1 MEIKII
7 RFGRYHHAV
16 SGRLLIDGQHV
27 CDTLEQDAGSL
38 PEGEYVM
45 CRNKASVLPYYI
57 YSGKE
62 DIGSGLEQKADCAPE
77 EKSDCVPEEKSDS
90 VPEKKSDCVPEK
102 KSDCVPEEKN
112 RKVFLSMGNGIHGWR
127 RRCIIVGECLHL
139 GFLIRSQEH
148 YDQLLPRLRMQLVRH
163 RPIVVKISRSPDFVD
178 AA

>member
-27 CDTLEQDAGSL
+27 CDTLEQDTGSL

-45 CRNKASVLPYYI
+45 CRNKASALPYYI

-62 DIGSGLEQKADCAPE
+62 DIGSGLEQKADCAP
-77 EKSDCVPEEKSDS
+77 K
-90 VPEKKSDCVPEK
+90 K

>member
-27 CDTLEQDAGSL
+27 CDTLEQDTGSL

-45 CRNKASVLPYYI
+45 CRNKASSLPYYI

-62 DIGSGLEQKADCAPE
+62 DIGSGLEQKADC
-77 EKSDCVPEEKSDS
+77 
-90 VPEKKSDCVPEK
+90 VPEKKSDCA
-102 KSDCVPEEKN
+102 PEEKN

>member
-27 CDTLEQDAGSL
+27 CDTLEQDTGSL

-45 CRNKASVLPYYI
+45 CRKKASALPYYI

-62 DIGSGLEQKADCAPE
+62 DIGSALEQKADCAL
-77 EKSDCVPEEKSDS
+77 
-90 VPEKKSDCVPEK
+90 EKKSDCVQ
-102 KSDCVPEEKN
+102 EEKN

>member
-27 CDTLEQDAGSL
+27 CDTLEQDTGSL

-45 CRNKASVLPYYI
+45 CRNKASALPYYI

-62 DIGSGLEQKADCAPE
+62 DIGSGLEQKADC
-77 EKSDCVPEEKSDS
+77 VPEE
-90 VPEKKSDCVPEK
+90 

>member
-16 SGRLLIDGQHV
+16 NGRLLIDGQHI
-27 CDTLEQDAGSL
+27 CDTLEQDTGSL

-45 CRNKASVLPYYI
+45 CRNKASALPYYI

-62 DIGSGLEQKADCAPE
+62 ED
-77 EKSDCVPEEKSDS
+77 
-90 VPEKKSDCVPEK
+90 
-102 KSDCVPEEKN
+102 

>member
-27 CDTLEQDAGSL
+27 CDTLEQDTSSL

-45 CRNKASVLPYYI
+45 CRNKASSLPYYI

-77 EKSDCVPEEKSDS
+77 E
-90 VPEKKSDCVPEK
+90 

>member
-7 RFGRYHHAV
+7 RFGSYHHAV

-27 CDTLEQDAGSL
+27 CDTLEQDTGSL

-45 CRNKASVLPYYI
+45 CRNKASALPYYI
-57 YSGKE
+57 YSVSKE
-62 DIGSGLEQKADCAPE
+62 D
-77 EKSDCVPEEKSDS
+77 
-90 VPEKKSDCVPEK
+90 
-102 KSDCVPEEKN
+102 

>member
-27 CDTLEQDAGSL
+27 CDTLEQDTGSL

-45 CRNKASVLPYYI
+45 CRNKASALPYYI

-62 DIGSGLEQKADCAPE
+62 DIDSGLEQKADCAKE
-77 EKSDCVPEEKSDS
+77 Q
-90 VPEKKSDCVPEK
+90 

>member
-27 CDTLEQDAGSL
+27 CDTLEQDTGSL

-45 CRNKASVLPYYI
+45 CRNKASSLPYYI

-62 DIGSGLEQKADCAPE
+62 DW
-77 EKSDCVPEEKSDS
+77 
-90 VPEKKSDCVPEK
+90 
-102 KSDCVPEEKN
+102 
-112 RKVFLSMGNGIHGWR
+112 KVFLSMGNGIHGWR

>member
-27 CDTLEQDAGSL
+27 CDTLEQDTGSL

-62 DIGSGLEQKADCAPE
+62 ED
-77 EKSDCVPEEKSDS
+77 
-90 VPEKKSDCVPEK
+90 
-102 KSDCVPEEKN
+102 

>member
-27 CDTLEQDAGSL
+27 CDTLEQDTGSL

-45 CRNKASVLPYYI
+45 CRNKASSLPYYI

-62 DIGSGLEQKADCAPE
+62 DIGSGLEQKADCAKE
-77 EKSDCVPEEKSDS
+77 Q
-90 VPEKKSDCVPEK
+90 

>member
-27 CDTLEQDAGSL
+27 CDTLEQDTGSL

-45 CRNKASVLPYYI
+45 CRKKASALPYYI
-57 YSGKE
+57 YSVSKE
-62 DIGSGLEQKADCAPE
+62 D
-77 EKSDCVPEEKSDS
+77 
-90 VPEKKSDCVPEK
+90 
-102 KSDCVPEEKN
+102 
-112 RKVFLSMGNGIHGWR
+112 RKVFLSMGNGIYGWR
-127 RRCIIVGECLHL
+127 RHCIIVGECLHL

>member
-27 CDTLEQDAGSL
+27 CDTLEQDTGSL

-45 CRNKASVLPYYI
+45 CRNKASSLPYYI

-62 DIGSGLEQKADCAPE
+62 DIVSGLEQKADCVPE
-77 EKSDCVPEEKSDS
+77 EKSDCVPEE
-90 VPEKKSDCVPEK
+90 

-127 RRCIIVGECLHL
+127 HRCIIVGECLHL

-163 RPIVVKISRSPDFVD
+163 RSIVVKISRSPDFVD

>member
-27 CDTLEQDAGSL
+27 CDTLEQDTGSL

-45 CRNKASVLPYYI
+45 CRNKASSLPYYI

-62 DIGSGLEQKADCAPE
+62 DIGSGLEQKADCAKE
-77 EKSDCVPEEKSDS
+77 QKADCVPEE
-90 VPEKKSDCVPEK
+90 

>member
-27 CDTLEQDAGSL
+27 CDTLEQDTGSL
-38 PEGEYVM
+38 PEGEYIM
-45 CRNKASVLPYYI
+45 CRNKASSLPYYI

-62 DIGSGLEQKADCAPE
+62 ED
-77 EKSDCVPEEKSDS
+77 
-90 VPEKKSDCVPEK
+90 
-102 KSDCVPEEKN
+102 

>member
-27 CDTLEQDAGSL
+27 CDTLEQDTGSL

-45 CRNKASVLPYYI
+45 CRNKASALPYYI

-62 DIGSGLEQKADCAPE
+62 DIGSGLEQKSDCAPE
-77 EKSDCVPEEKSDS
+77 E
-90 VPEKKSDCVPEK
+90 

-127 RRCIIVGECLHL
+127 HRCIIVGECLHL

>member
-27 CDTLEQDAGSL
+27 CDTLEQDTGSL

-45 CRNKASVLPYYI
+45 CRNKASALPYYI

-62 DIGSGLEQKADCAPE
+62 DIGSGLEQKADCAKE
-77 EKSDCVPEEKSDS
+77 QKADCVL
-90 VPEKKSDCVPEK
+90 
-102 KSDCVPEEKN
+102 EEKN

-148 YDQLLPRLRMQLVRH
+148 YEQLLPRLRMQLVRH

>member
-27 CDTLEQDAGSL
+27 CDTLEQDTGSL
-38 PEGEYVM
+38 PEGEYLM
-45 CRNKASVLPYYI
+45 CRNKASALPYYI

-62 DIGSGLEQKADCAPE
+62 ED
-77 EKSDCVPEEKSDS
+77 
-90 VPEKKSDCVPEK
+90 
-102 KSDCVPEEKN
+102 

-127 RRCIIVGECLHL
+127 HRCIIVGECLHL

>member
-7 RFGRYHHAV
+7 RFGSYHHAV

-27 CDTLEQDAGSL
+27 CDTLEQDTGSL

-45 CRNKASVLPYYI
+45 CRNKASALPYYI

-62 DIGSGLEQKADCAPE
+62 DIGSGLEQKADCAKE
-77 EKSDCVPEEKSDS
+77 QKA
-90 VPEKKSDCVPEK
+90 
-102 KSDCVPEEKN
+102 DCVPEEKN

-127 RRCIIVGECLHL
+127 HRCIIVGECLHL

-163 RPIVVKISRSPDFVD
+163 RSIVVKISRSPDFVD

>member
-27 CDTLEQDAGSL
+27 CDTLEQDTGSL

-45 CRNKASVLPYYI
+45 CRNKASALPYYI

-62 DIGSGLEQKADCAPE
+62 DIGSGLEQKADCAKE
-77 EKSDCVPEEKSDS
+77 QKSDCA
-90 VPEKKSDCVPEK
+90 
-102 KSDCVPEEKN
+102 PEEKN

>member
-27 CDTLEQDAGSL
+27 CDTLEQDTGSL

-45 CRNKASVLPYYI
+45 CRNKASALPYYI

-62 DIGSGLEQKADCAPE
+62 DIGSGLEQKADC
-77 EKSDCVPEEKSDS
+77 VPEEKA
-90 VPEKKSDCVPEK
+90 DCA
-102 KSDCVPEEKN
+102 PEEKN
-112 RKVFLSMGNGIHGWR
+112 RKFFLSMGNGIHGWR

>member
-45 CRNKASVLPYYI
+45 CRNKASALPYYI

-77 EKSDCVPEEKSDS
+77 KKSDCVPEEKSD
-90 VPEKKSDCVPEK
+90 CA
-102 KSDCVPEEKN
+102 PEEKN

>member
-27 CDTLEQDAGSL
+27 CDTLEQDTGSL

-45 CRNKASVLPYYI
+45 CRNKASSLPYYI

-62 DIGSGLEQKADCAPE
+62 DIGSGWEQKADCAKE
-77 EKSDCVPEEKSDS
+77 Q
-90 VPEKKSDCVPEK
+90 

>member
-45 CRNKASVLPYYI
+45 CRNKASALPYYI
-57 YSGKE
+57 YSVSKE
-62 DIGSGLEQKADCAPE
+62 D
-77 EKSDCVPEEKSDS
+77 
-90 VPEKKSDCVPEK
+90 
-102 KSDCVPEEKN
+102 

>member
-16 SGRLLIDGQHV
+16 SGRLLIDGQHI
-27 CDTLEQDAGSL
+27 CDTLEQDTGSL

-45 CRNKASVLPYYI
+45 CRNKASALPYYI

-62 DIGSGLEQKADCAPE
+62 DIGSALEQKADCAPE
-77 EKSDCVPEEKSDS
+77 KKSDS
-90 VPEKKSDCVPEK
+90 
-102 KSDCVPEEKN
+102 VPEEKN

>member
-27 CDTLEQDAGSL
+27 CDTLEQDTGSL

-45 CRNKASVLPYYI
+45 CRNKASALPYYI
-57 YSGKE
+57 YSGK
-62 DIGSGLEQKADCAPE
+62 
-77 EKSDCVPEEKSDS
+77 
-90 VPEKKSDCVPEK
+90 
-102 KSDCVPEEKN
+102 EKN

>member
-45 CRNKASVLPYYI
+45 CRNKASALPYYI

-62 DIGSGLEQKADCAPE
+62 DIGSGLEQKADCVPE
-77 EKSDCVPEEKSDS
+77 EKADCVPEE
-90 VPEKKSDCVPEK
+90 

>member
-27 CDTLEQDAGSL
+27 CDTLEQDSGSL

-45 CRNKASVLPYYI
+45 CRNKASALPYYI
-57 YSGKE
+57 YSVSKE
-62 DIGSGLEQKADCAPE
+62 D
-77 EKSDCVPEEKSDS
+77 
-90 VPEKKSDCVPEK
+90 
-102 KSDCVPEEKN
+102 

-127 RRCIIVGECLHL
+127 QRCIIVGECLHL

>member
-16 SGRLLIDGQHV
+16 SGRLLIDGQHI
-27 CDTLEQDAGSL
+27 CDTLEQDTGSL

-45 CRNKASVLPYYI
+45 CRNKASALPYYI

-62 DIGSGLEQKADCAPE
+62 ED
-77 EKSDCVPEEKSDS
+77 
-90 VPEKKSDCVPEK
+90 
-102 KSDCVPEEKN
+102 

-127 RRCIIVGECLHL
+127 HRCIIVGECLHL

>member
-45 CRNKASVLPYYI
+45 CRNKASALPYYI

-62 DIGSGLEQKADCAPE
+62 DIGSGLEQKADCAKE
-77 EKSDCVPEEKSDS
+77 Q
-90 VPEKKSDCVPEK
+90 

-163 RPIVVKISRSPDFVD
+163 RPIVVKISRSPRFRGCGVNGSRLNVFYLRIKV
-178 AA
+178 

>member
-27 CDTLEQDAGSL
+27 CDTLEQDTGSL
-38 PEGEYVM
+38 PDGEYVM
-45 CRNKASVLPYYI
+45 CRNKASSLPYYI

-62 DIGSGLEQKADCAPE
+62 DIGSGLEQKADCVLE
-77 EKSDCVPEEKSDS
+77 EKA
-90 VPEKKSDCVPEK
+90 
-102 KSDCVPEEKN
+102 DCVPEEKN

-127 RRCIIVGECLHL
+127 HRCIIVGECLHL

>member
-27 CDTLEQDAGSL
+27 CDTLEQDTGSL

-45 CRNKASVLPYYI
+45 CRNKASALPYYI
-57 YSGKE
+57 YSEKE
-62 DIGSGLEQKADCAPE
+62 ED
-77 EKSDCVPEEKSDS
+77 
-90 VPEKKSDCVPEK
+90 
-102 KSDCVPEEKN
+102 

>member
-27 CDTLEQDAGSL
+27 CDTLEQDNGSL

-45 CRNKASVLPYYI
+45 CRNKASSLPYYI

-62 DIGSGLEQKADCAPE
+62 DIDSGLEQKADCAQ
-77 EKSDCVPEEKSDS
+77 
-90 VPEKKSDCVPEK
+90 EK

>member
-27 CDTLEQDAGSL
+27 CDTLEQDTGSL

-45 CRNKASVLPYYI
+45 CRNKASALPYYI

-62 DIGSGLEQKADCAPE
+62 DIVSGLEQKADCVPE
-77 EKSDCVPEEKSDS
+77 EKSDCA
-90 VPEKKSDCVPEK
+90 
-102 KSDCVPEEKN
+102 PEEKN

-127 RRCIIVGECLHL
+127 RRCNIVGECLHL

>member
-27 CDTLEQDAGSL
+27 CDTLEQDTGSL

-45 CRNKASVLPYYI
+45 CRNKASALPYYI

-77 EKSDCVPEEKSDS
+77 E
-90 VPEKKSDCVPEK
+90 KSDCVPEK

-163 RPIVVKISRSPDFVD
+163 RPIVVKISHSPDFVD

>member
-27 CDTLEQDAGSL
+27 CDTLEQDTGSL

-45 CRNKASVLPYYI
+45 CRNKASALPYYI

-62 DIGSGLEQKADCAPE
+62 ED
-77 EKSDCVPEEKSDS
+77 
-90 VPEKKSDCVPEK
+90 
-102 KSDCVPEEKN
+102 
-112 RKVFLSMGNGIHGWR
+112 RKVFLSAGNGIHGWR
-127 RRCIIVGECLHL
+127 HRCIIVGECLHL

>member
-27 CDTLEQDAGSL
+27 CDTLEQDTGCL

-45 CRNKASVLPYYI
+45 CRNKASALPYYI

-62 DIGSGLEQKADCAPE
+62 DIGSGLEQKADCA
-77 EKSDCVPEEKSDS
+77 
-90 VPEKKSDCVPEK
+90 PEK

-127 RRCIIVGECLHL
+127 HRCIIVGECLHL

>member
-27 CDTLEQDAGSL
+27 CDTLEQDTGSL
-38 PEGEYVM
+38 PEGEYIM
-45 CRNKASVLPYYI
+45 CRNKASALPYYI

-62 DIGSGLEQKADCAPE
+62 ED
-77 EKSDCVPEEKSDS
+77 
-90 VPEKKSDCVPEK
+90 
-102 KSDCVPEEKN
+102 

-127 RRCIIVGECLHL
+127 HRCIIVGECLHL

-163 RPIVVKISRSPDFVD
+163 RPIMVKISRSPDFVD